1 MPISFLDLVPKRP
14 TITVTIESHDGQS
27 LPFEITGVALAELAD
42 IAKKYPAFLGVI
54 EGNDGMFRAS
64 EALPALIAAGLGHHN
79 DSEYERQA
87 AKLPASVVLGLAGE
101 IVKLTFRPSIALAE
115 PQPEPA
121 PEAEEEAVNDMRP
134 AVISP
139 LRLSS

>member
-1 MPISFLDLVPKRP
+1 
-14 TITVTIESHDGQS
+14 
-27 LPFEITGVALAELAD
+27 
-42 IAKKYPAFLGVI
+42 
-54 EGNDGMFRAS
+54 
-64 EALPALIAAGLGHHN
+64 
-79 DSEYERQA
+79 
-87 AKLPASVVLGLAGE
+87 LPASVVLGLAGE